1 MLSFL
6 KGDTPLH
13 AAVMKGDHDSVK
25 TLLQS
30 KADVIARNSSVSS
43 SVFFSCLCILLNL
56 DLSYFISPLDFLLL
70 CYVDWII

>member
-13 AAVMKGDHDSVK
+13 AAVMKGNHDLVK

-30 KADVIARNSSVSS
+30 KADVNTRNYSV
-43 SVFFSCLCILLNL
+43 C
-56 DLSYFISPLDFLLL
+56 
-70 CYVDWII
+70 

>member
-13 AAVMKGDHDSVK
+13 CAVKKGDHDSVK

-30 KADVIARNSSVSS
+30 KANVNARNYSVS
-43 SVFFSCLCILLNL
+43 
-56 DLSYFISPLDFLLL
+56 
-70 CYVDWII
+70 